1 MPRNIIQGKC
11 TACGMC
17 YDACP
22 VEAVVKTENRY
33 SVVSE
38 DCVDCGTCKRICK
51 EEAVEGNDPIHAGR
65 M

>member
-1 MPRNIIQGKC
+1 MPRSIIQNKC

-17 YDACP
+17 YDSCP
-22 VEAVVKTENRY
+22 VEAVVKTDNRY
-33 SVVSE
+33 SIFSE

-51 EEAVEGNDPIHAGR
+51 EQAVEGNDPIHAGR